1 MQVKVYETLQT
12 YLRDLDQQRYD
23 NQEATSQ
30 LLQYKT
36 QLERERMEKDNMAKQ
51 LKDLRLDSH
60 RRIDAL
66 ERRNQELEADN
77 QVLNQQIKTS
87 DVAHVKQQDHLE
99 KIRQL
104 EIDKK
109 HYEQQSKILEAQV
122 NKIQEGKHEVE
133 RRSESLRREIDM
145 LTQDKNFLSR
155 ERAQLQDQVK
165 RLEDKLDRAEQGL
178 MEAKRQADKYMERV
192 LNTNDDLKSKFDQKY
207 SSEVEELKAR
217 HAKELEMNV
226 QNLKEH
232 YERKTTDLT
241 ERKEELE
248 MRLSKLEK
256 QLADRG
262 QAYEELLY
270 EYRKLQKSTDEEI
283 GHLRI
288 QARSRDDEV
297 QRVTNLYEDNMI
309 LVKETKLES
318 EALKSKIDVL
328 KTEYYKLESTARQG
342 SAEIRAE
349 LAVARERLANYE
361 LIEKELDQAIMHV
374 ANDSAV
380 EEDGTNAIGNALI

>member
-1 MQVKVYETLQT
+1 
-12 YLRDLDQQRYD
+12 
-23 NQEATSQ
+23 
-30 LLQYKT
+30 
-36 QLERERMEKDNMAKQ
+36 
-51 LKDLRLDSH
+51 
-60 RRIDAL
+60 
-66 ERRNQELEADN
+66 
-77 QVLNQQIKTS
+77 
-87 DVAHVKQQDHLE
+87 
-99 KIRQL
+99 
-104 EIDKK
+104 
-109 HYEQQSKILEAQV
+109 
-122 NKIQEGKHEVE
+122 
-133 RRSESLRREIDM
+133 
-145 LTQDKNFLSR
+145 
-155 ERAQLQDQVK
+155 
-165 RLEDKLDRAEQGL
+165 
-178 MEAKRQADKYMERV
+178 MERV
-192 LNTNDDLKSKFDQKY
+192 LNTNDDLKSKFDHKY

-349 LAVARERLANYE
+349 LAVAKERLANYE

-380 EEDGTNAIGNALI
+380 EDDGTNAIGNALIQTITSAPTTAKRRIQQSLLLANRL